1 MWANGENMAKTAVQL
16 HLHKPRGEQ
25 ALLARPQP

>member
-1 MWANGENMAKTAVQL
+1 MWARGENTAEAGFL

-25 ALLARPQP
+25 ALLARQQP